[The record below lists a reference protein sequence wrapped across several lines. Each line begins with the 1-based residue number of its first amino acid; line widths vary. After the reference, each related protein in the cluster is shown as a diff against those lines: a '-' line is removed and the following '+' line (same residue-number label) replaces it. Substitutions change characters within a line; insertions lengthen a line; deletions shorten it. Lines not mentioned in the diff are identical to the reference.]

1 MFGYIITVKKRKF
14 ATGLLWQPVAAGYTS
29 RSYSRTLSKNVNK
42 KYNLYTEYRSIVG
55 VGSKSFGHRNGM
67 MVAAVQVMNS
77 LSEYS
82 AFLSAFDL
90 GDSFYIVAVRNGVV
104 LMDKVFETETSART
118 EYSKMAE
125 LPDWGAFI
133 APSKWAMPRAVE
145 RDLYSLLVNAN
156 KIVLKPINRLDF
168 GIVPL
173 LVLCAFLFAIY
184 YFFSEPIDKMKNTK
198 KFDGVDPQLI
208 QEYKQKIEL
217 KNKELDKQYDIQRT
231 AEVKPLVMPYSGL
244 PDPQERA
251 ILCYKAIGLLM
262 QPVLGWNQVSASC
275 EKDTAVVQFNRS
287 FGTVGD
293 FYNVAGN
300 LMPGGSVQEVS
311 ENVLNV
317 SVSLPKL
324 KLYESQDEKNPDDI
338 VRSVVTLF
346 QKIKTSVDTKIVI
359 DTITNGVDSVD
370 IPVIEVGASSKLIPM
385 QFMEI
390 FGDFDGVYMTRCT
403 WNTVKRIW
411 NYEVIIY
418 AK

>member
-1 MFGYIITVKKRKF
+1 
-14 ATGLLWQPVAAGYTS
+14 
-29 RSYSRTLSKNVNK
+29 
-42 KYNLYTEYRSIVG
+42 
-55 VGSKSFGHRNGM
+55 
-67 MVAAVQVMNS
+67 
-77 LSEYS
+77 
-82 AFLSAFDL
+82 
-90 GDSFYIVAVRNGVV
+90 
-104 LMDKVFETETSART
+104 
-118 EYSKMAE
+118 
-125 LPDWGAFI
+125 
-133 APSKWAMPRAVE
+133 
-145 RDLYSLLVNAN
+145 
-156 KIVLKPINRLDF
+156 
-168 GIVPL
+168 
-173 LVLCAFLFAIY
+173 
-184 YFFSEPIDKMKNTK
+184 
-198 KFDGVDPQLI
+198 
-208 QEYKQKIEL
+208 
-217 KNKELDKQYDIQRT
+217 
-231 AEVKPLVMPYSGL
+231 
-244 PDPQERA
+244 
-251 ILCYKAIGLLM
+251 M

-370 IPVIEVGASSKLIPM
+370 ILVIEVGASSKLIPM